1 VVACYGSK
9 YNCGVSYLSLAAI
22 KRVYSS
28 LGRKIVTH
36 VYNIF
41 YLAGA
46 AVNIATGG
54 TLSFQQSGDQNQNFA
69 GTAWYQLFLNESF
82 VVPPAED
89 APESPSHRLQF
100 EPCCDRSW
108 PVRASRLHRSQSSPS
123 NAARYVRA

>member
-89 APESPSHRLQF
+89 APESPEH
-100 EPCCDRSW
+100 CDQPGDCGGACTPEIGW
-108 PVRASRLHRSQSSPS
+108 QYWAEIGEATAP
-123 NAARYVRA
+123 